1 MGFKIIVCIKSVII
15 DAPVGKS
22 IRVAENCVL
31 NPFDRPALE
40 LALNLREANGGTVT
54 ALSMGPDASESALL
68 EAIAMGADKAVLIND
83 PALAGSDTLA
93 TSKALC
99 AAVSSLEPFDL
110 LLFGTRTA
118 DSDTGQVGP
127 QTAVGL
133 NLPLITCARLVNLE
147 KGRLKVSRCLDGLME
162 EYAVTLPA
170 ALTIH
175 PKAVRARDI
184 GLLGIESAFHRR
196 KIKRLSLKDIGLSP
210 RDVGQTGS
218 PTKVISM
225 KRATRKRE
233 CEMLSGTVE
242 SQAAA
247 LLEKLITSGLI
258 K

>member
-1 MGFKIIVCIKSVII
+1 MGLKIVVCIKSVIL

-22 IRVAENCVL
+22 IRTAENCVL

-40 LALNLREANGGTVT
+40 LALQLREANGGTIT
-54 ALSMGPDASESALL
+54 ALSMGPDASEPALL
-68 EAIAMGADKAVLIND
+68 EAMAMGADNAVLLND

-93 TSKALC
+93 TSNALC
-99 AAVSSLEPFDL
+99 SALATVRPFDL

-133 NLPLITCARLVNLE
+133 GLPLITCARSVHLE
-147 KGRLKVSRCLDGLME
+147 KNCLRVTRRLDGLLE
-162 EYAVTLPA
+162 EYSVKLPA

-175 PKAVRARDI
+175 PKAVKARDI
-184 GLLGIESAFHRR
+184 GLMGIESAFQKR
-196 KIKRLSLKDIGLSP
+196 KIKRLSLADIGLSP
-210 RDVGQTGS
+210 GHVGDVGS

-225 KRATRKRE
+225 KRATQKRK
-233 CEMLSGTVE
+233 CEMLSGSVE
-242 SQAAA
+242 SQAAH

-258 K
+258 N

>member
-1 MGFKIIVCIKSVII
+1 MGLNIVVCIKSVII
-15 DAPVGKS
+15 DTPVGKS
-22 IRVAENCVL
+22 IRSAENCVL

-40 LALNLREANGGTVT
+40 LALNLREANGGTIT
-54 ALSMGPDASESALL
+54 ALSMGPNASEPALL
-68 EAIAMGADKAVLIND
+68 EAIAMGADKAVLLND

-99 AAVSSLEPFDL
+99 AALSTLSPFDL

-133 NLPLITCARLVNLE
+133 NLPLVTGVRSVTLE
-147 KGRLKVSRCLDGLME
+147 KDRFKVARRLDGLVE
-162 EYAVTLPA
+162 EYSIKHPA
-170 ALTIH
+170 ALTVH
-175 PKAVRARDI
+175 PKAVKARDI
-184 GLLGIESAFHRR
+184 DLMGIESAFQNREVKH
-196 KIKRLSLKDIGLSP
+196 LSLKDINLSP
-210 RDVGQTGS
+210 KNVGDAGS
-218 PTKVISM
+218 PTKVVSM
-225 KRATRKRE
+225 KRATQKRE

-242 SQAAA
+242 NQAAD

>member
-1 MGFKIIVCIKSVII
+1 MGLKIVVCIKSVII
-15 DAPVGKS
+15 YTPAGKS
-22 IRVAENCVL
+22 IRSLENCVL

-40 LALNLREANGGTVT
+40 LALNLREANSGTITV
-54 ALSMGPDASESALL
+54 LSMGPDASSSALL
-68 EAIAMGADKAVLIND
+68 EAMAMGADKAVLIND

-99 AAVSSLEPFDL
+99 AALTTLEPFDL

-133 NLPLITCARLVNLE
+133 NLPLVTCARLVSLE
-147 KGRLKVSRCLDGLME
+147 KKCLKVSRRLDGLVE
-162 EYAVTLPA
+162 EYELTLPA
-170 ALTIH
+170 ALTVH
-175 PKAVRARDI
+175 PKAVNVRDI
-184 GLLGIESAFHRR
+184 GLMGIESAFQKS
-196 KIKRLSLKDIGLSP
+196 KIKKLSLKDIGLSP
-210 RDVGQTGS
+210 DSVGDIGS

-233 CEMLSGTVE
+233 CEILSGTVE
-242 SQAAA
+242 SQAAN

>member
-1 MGFKIIVCIKSVII
+1 MGLKIIVCIKSVII
-15 DAPVGKS
+15 NAPAGKS
-22 IRVAENCVL
+22 RRSVENCVL

-40 LALNLREANGGTVT
+40 LALNLREENGGNVT
-54 ALSMGPDASESALL
+54 ILSMGPDASESALL
-68 EAIAMGADKAVLIND
+68 EAMAMGADKAVLLND

-99 AAVSSLEPFDL
+99 AALATLGTFDL

-133 NLPLITCARLVNLE
+133 NLPLVTGARSVNVQ
-147 KGRLKVSRCLDGLME
+147 KDRLFVTRRLDGMVE
-162 EYAVTLPA
+162 EFEATLPA

-175 PKAVRARDI
+175 PKAVKARDI
-184 GLLGIESAFHRR
+184 ELGGIESAYQKT
-196 KIKRLSLKDIGLSP
+196 KIKRISLKDIGLSP
-210 RDVGQTGS
+210 NDVGDAGS

-225 KRATRKRE
+225 KRATQQRE
-233 CEMLSGTVE
+233 CEILSGTVE
-242 SQAAA
+242 NQAAN
-247 LLEKLITSGLI
+247 LLEKLISSGLI